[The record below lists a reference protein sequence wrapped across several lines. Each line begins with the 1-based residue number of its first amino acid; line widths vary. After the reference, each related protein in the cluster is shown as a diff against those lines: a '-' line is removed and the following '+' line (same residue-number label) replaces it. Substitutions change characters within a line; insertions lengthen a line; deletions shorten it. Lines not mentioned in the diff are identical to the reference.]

1 VISNLHSSFFDPHPH
16 ILIIPFLMDIWI
28 ADPAERAQAIEKLRI
43 AIESEQ
49 AEIVQLSRRLTR
61 QESEDTNSTNVQDEV
76 VRERETRRALERKQ
90 LERMQEKL
98 VRKESLMWSLIADH
112 AVVHKK

>member
-1 VISNLHSSFFDPHPH
+1 
-16 ILIIPFLMDIWI
+16 MDIWI